1 MELDLLL
8 LRQRHGNTLTQETFF
23 KSGRGVILS
32 LSIIFSQCIITNA
45 NPDTAEAALEYIKAK
60 THISGGEERVRSKL
74 HSVIHQAGAILRIES
89 TGGGNL
95 LRGEGP

>member
-8 LRQRHGNTLTQETFF
+8 LRQGYGNTLKHETFF

-60 THISGGEERVRSKL
+60 AHISGGKKGREAKATTSARQS
-74 HSVIHQAGAILRIES
+74 
-89 TGGGNL
+89 
-95 LRGEGP
+95 

>member
-8 LRQRHGNTLTQETFF
+8 LRQGYGNTLKHETFF

-60 THISGGEERVRSKL
+60 AHISGGKKGREANCIMSSIRLGQFS
-74 HSVIHQAGAILRIES
+74 A
-89 TGGGNL
+89 
-95 LRGEGP
+95 

>member
-60 THISGGEERVRSKL
+60 THISGGGRK
-74 HSVIHQAGAILRIES
+74 
-89 TGGGNL
+89 
-95 LRGEGP
+95 GEKQIA